1 MAAGHHDDGSTY
13 SPRIAFIYVFNL
25 IVGTGALALP
35 SVLTTGGWVLGT
47 LFLLLVAF
55 TSFVG
60 VTFMIESMAAANAL
74 SHIRHAQ
81 SQDGH
86 YLSDTE
92 PLISDGETSVIA
104 GGGSES
110 DGGSA
115 RAGGGG
121 GGGGGG
127 SGAGGERGGR
137 GAEGSSSGGVGS
149 GVGGPFEIV
158 QRMEMAQM
166 ADMFFGDWGR
176 IFFYIALILYLFG
189 DAAIY
194 CTFVP
199 RSLVAFFFPENP
211 PPWAFDAFLTLF
223 VAVIVPFCFFDFQ
236 KTKPLQIVTMVI
248 RNAAIS
254 TMIIIAAWVA
264 YNEGPRTTG
273 VPNFRIGALPNL
285 FGGAV
290 YAFMCHHSLPG
301 IITPMREKAFIPRVL
316 LSAFLGVFLLYLLLF
331 LSCGIAFGVG
341 AEDPITFNFSP
352 AKFGWIGDLLF
363 LFPVVTLS
371 SNYPMLTIT
380 LRNNL
385 DTLLTLLFPKGS
397 SLLPA
402 APAFSPRLPPRASR
416 FSDGPVGGSGGGG
429 GGIGEK
435 ALRVPAK
442 EKKGAAWRRVF
453 VTLLATVPPIACC
466 VIAEHNG
473 VNVNSLVG
481 ATGAYA
487 GAAVMFIIPAC
498 LVYRSRCILNQE
510 LPQGLDDS
518 ARRYEPHPLN
528 QHASPFRSPSWVTS
542 LVLLAILVIGFISI
556 DEILY

>member
-1 MAAGHHDDGSTY
+1 MAGGHHDDGSTY

-74 SHIRHAQ
+74 STIRHAQ
-81 SQDGH
+81 DGH
-86 YLSDTE
+86 YVSDTE
-92 PLISDGETSVIA
+92 PLISDGETAVILN
-104 GGGSES
+104 GGSES
-110 DGGSA
+110 DGGNA
-115 RAGGGG
+115 RAGGAGGGG
-121 GGGGGG
+121 GGGPGGSGGGGGGG
-127 SGAGGERGGR
+127 S
-137 GAEGSSSGGVGS
+137 SSNG
-149 GVGGPFEIV
+149 GGPFEIV

-166 ADMFFGDWGR
+166 ADMFFSDWGR

-199 RSLVAFFFPENP
+199 RSLVAFFFPDNP
-211 PPWAFDAFLTLF
+211 PPWAFDAFLVLF

-248 RNAAIS
+248 RNAAIT
-254 TMIIIAAWVA
+254 TMIVIAAWVA
-264 YNEGPRTTG
+264 YSEGPRTTG
-273 VPNFRIGALPNL
+273 VPNFRVTALPNL

-301 IITPMREKAFIPRVL
+301 IITPMREKSFIRVVL
-316 LSAFLGVFLLYLLLF
+316 FSAFLGVFVLYLLLF

-352 AKFGWIGDLLF
+352 AKFGWVGDLLF

-397 SLLPA
+397 SLFPA
-402 APAFSPRLPPRASR
+402 APAFSPRLPPRPSR
-416 FSDGPVGGSGGGG
+416 FSDSPGGGG
-429 GGIGEK
+429 GGAERGV
-435 ALRVPAK
+435 RVSAK
-442 EKKGAAWRRVF
+442 EKKGVAWRRVM

-498 LVYRSRCILNQE
+498 LVYRSRWILNQE
-510 LPQGLDDS
+510 LPQDLDDS
-518 ARRYEPHPLN
+518 ARRNEPHSLN
-528 QHASPFRSPSWVTS
+528 QHASPFRSPLWVSS
-542 LVLLAILVIGFISI
+542 LVVLAILVIAFISI

>member
-1 MAAGHHDDGSTY
+1 MAGGHHDDGSTY

-74 SHIRHAQ
+74 SVIRH
-81 SQDGH
+81 SQDGQ
-86 YLSDTE
+86 YVSDTE
-92 PLISDGETSVIA
+92 PLISDGETA
-104 GGGSES
+104 AMLNGGSES

-115 RAGGGG
+115 RAGGAGG
-121 GGGGGG
+121 GGEAGGNGKRGGGGG
-127 SGAGGERGGR
+127 SGT
-137 GAEGSSSGGVGS
+137 GSSSG
-149 GVGGPFEIV
+149 GGPFEIV

-166 ADMFFGDWGR
+166 ADMFFSDWGR

-199 RSLVAFFFPENP
+199 RSLVAFFFPDNP
-211 PPWAFDAFLTLF
+211 PPWAFDAFLVLF

-248 RNAAIS
+248 RNAAIT
-254 TMIIIAAWVA
+254 TMIVIAAWVT
-264 YNEGPRTTG
+264 YTEGPRTTG
-273 VPNFRIGALPNL
+273 VPNFRVTALPNL

-301 IITPMREKAFIPRVL
+301 IITPMREKSFIRVVL
-316 LSAFLGVFLLYLLLF
+316 VSAFLGVFLLYLLLF

-397 SLLPA
+397 PLFPA
-402 APAFSPRLPPRASR
+402 APAFSPRLPPRPSR
-416 FSDGPVGGSGGGG
+416 FSDSPGGGAG
-429 GGIGEK
+429 GAERGC
-435 ALRVPAK
+435 
-442 EKKGAAWRRVF
+442 GASHYMLCDCRAQRGKRELAGRSNRSIRRSSSHVHHSCMPC
-453 VTLLATVPPIACC
+453 VPIAMHS
-466 VIAEHNG
+466 ESG
-473 VNVNSLVG
+473 V
-481 ATGAYA
+481 
-487 GAAVMFIIPAC
+487 
-498 LVYRSRCILNQE
+498 
-510 LPQGLDDS
+510 S
-518 ARRYEPHPLN
+518 ARFGRLCSSQRATPSQSACIAFPQPIMGHF
-528 QHASPFRSPSWVTS
+528 ASGAGYSCHWVH
-542 LVLLAILVIGFISI
+542 
-556 DEILY
+556 LYR

>member
-1 MAAGHHDDGSTY
+1 
-13 SPRIAFIYVFNL
+13 
-25 IVGTGALALP
+25 
-35 SVLTTGGWVLGT
+35 
-47 LFLLLVAF
+47 
-55 TSFVG
+55 
-60 VTFMIESMAAANAL
+60 MIESMAAANAL
-74 SHIRHAQ
+74 STIRHAQ
-81 SQDGH
+81 DGQ
-86 YLSDTE
+86 YVSDTE
-92 PLISDGETSVIA
+92 PLISDGETAVMLN
-104 GGGSES
+104 GGSES
-110 DGGSA
+110 DGGNA
-115 RAGGGG
+115 RAGGAVGGGG
-121 GGGGGG
+121 GGPGGSRGAGGGG
-127 SGAGGERGGR
+127 S
-137 GAEGSSSGGVGS
+137 SSNG
-149 GVGGPFEIV
+149 GGPFEIV

-166 ADMFFGDWGR
+166 ADMFFSDWGR

-211 PPWAFDAFLTLF
+211 PPWAFDAFLVLF

-248 RNAAIS
+248 RNAAIT
-254 TMIIIAAWVA
+254 TMIVIAAWVA
-264 YNEGPRTTG
+264 YSEGPRTTG
-273 VPNFRIGALPNL
+273 VPNFRVTALPNL

-301 IITPMREKAFIPRVL
+301 IITPMREKSFIRVVL

-397 SLLPA
+397 SLFPA
-402 APAFSPRLPPRASR
+402 APAFSPRLPPRPSR
-416 FSDGPVGGSGGGG
+416 FSDSPGGGG
-429 GGIGEK
+429 GGAERGV
-435 ALRVPAK
+435 RVSAK
-442 EKKGAAWRRVF
+442 EKKGVAWRRVM

-498 LVYRSRCILNQE
+498 LVYRSRWILNQE
-510 LPQGLDDS
+510 LPQDLDDS
-518 ARRYEPHPLN
+518 ARRNEPHPLN
-528 QHASPFRSPSWVTS
+528 QHASPFRSPLWVSS
-542 LVLLAILVIGFISI
+542 LVALAILVIAFISI